1 MVLGF
6 QNMAQIQ
13 EIYGTRGTKSLS
25 ELMVNKFLF
34 QAVDFDNALMLSRFF
49 GERQILES
57 HENVS
62 FGANEIRDGVSLM
75 HHKKTESI
83 IRASDLMEL
92 KPLHFYS
99 RIAGQN
105 TCIKGDFTYFDNP
118 SISHA
123 FIEEEDMGDTIRY
136 EQQQKQQSAVYQEEH
151 SNVVPIKNPVQ
162 EDEQIEEDPVDNQVL
177 EQRKKDKT
185 MEDMAIE

>member
-62 FGANEIRDGVSLM
+62 FGANEIRDGVSLT

-83 IRASDLMEL
+83 IRTSDLMEL

-105 TCIKGDFTYFDNP
+105 TCIKGDFTYFNNP

-123 FIEEEDMGDTIRY
+123 FIEQDDMEDTIFFV
-136 EQQQKQQSAVYQEEH
+136 QQQKMQCGSH
-151 SNVVPIKNPVQ
+151 
-162 EDEQIEEDPVDNQVL
+162 
-177 EQRKKDKT
+177 KK
-185 MEDMAIE
+185 A